1 MCWRSGVMTYLPWR
15 VDELLMY
22 RYRRT
27 PYKEWLVKGKYE
39 AWHHCRVSGLLE
51 HVSGADGSQH
61 SFFQFPSRV
70 PVPRR
75 SPPAFDDP
83 QSSQP
88 AASCVRRPRVVKDV
102 VEVCSAAP
110 SRLNP
115 PHRVFDDMPT
125 SASHRALKQDV
136 TVFSLIMRTIRH
148 LSWRLLSSTT
158 LSRIIPARTM
168 LDDPASSKPVGDY
181 VRRLGVVEY

>member
-22 RYRRT
+22 RYRKT

-51 HVSGADGSQH
+51 HVSGADGAQH
-61 SFFQFPSRV
+61 NFFQFPRRV

-75 SPPAFDDP
+75 SPPAFDDL

-88 AASCVRRPRVVKDV
+88 AASCVRRPRVVKDA
-102 VEVCSAAP
+102 VEVCSAA
-110 SRLNP
+110 SSHLNP
-115 PHRVFDDMPT
+115 PHRVFDDMFWRKVAVAAPIAADAKAT
-125 SASHRALKQDV
+125 SRVCFMASMLRSHQLSV
-136 TVFSLIMRTIRH
+136 WSSLNRG
-148 LSWRLLSSTT
+148 S
-158 LSRIIPARTM
+158 
-168 LDDPASSKPVGDY
+168 
-181 VRRLGVVEY
+181 